1 MEKLTKTARI
11 LDVFAKILF
20 IFCIVSICMIIAAN
34 IFMVVAINLPIE
46 DIPKALSLV
55 FDFDDSDFAVI
66 ENGQLLVT
74 KQQLAIYILT
84 FSITLAISVVILMI
98 GAKLFRRILVPMK
111 EGRPFEEGISA
122 VIKKFGHFVLA
133 ATVIRAFI
141 GFLFDTVLI
150 AISAEPEP
158 LPITVSLDG
167 IFAAI
172 LIYLIS
178 YIFHY
183 GEELQKQADETL

>member
-34 IFMVVAINLPIE
+34 IFMAVAINLPIE
-46 DIPKALSLV
+46 DMPKALSLV

-84 FSITLAISVVILMI
+84 FSLTLAISVVILMI

-150 AISAEPEP
+150 ALSAEPEP

>member
-46 DIPKALSLV
+46 DMPKALSLV
-55 FDFDDSDFAVI
+55 FDFDDNDFAVI

-84 FSITLAISVVILMI
+84 FSLTLAISVVILMI

>member
-84 FSITLAISVVILMI
+84 FSITLAITVVILMI

-150 AISAEPEP
+150 ALDAEPEP

>member
-150 AISAEPEP
+150 ALDAEPEP

>member
-46 DIPKALSLV
+46 DMPKALSLV

>member
-46 DIPKALSLV
+46 DMPKALSLV
-55 FDFDDSDFAVI
+55 FDFDDNDFAVI

-84 FSITLAISVVILMI
+84 FSITLAITVVILMI

>member
-34 IFMVVAINLPIE
+34 IFMVVAINLPTE
-46 DIPKALSLV
+46 DMPKALSLV
-55 FDFDDSDFAVI
+55 FDFDDNDFAVI

-150 AISAEPEP
+150 ALDAEPEP

>member
-34 IFMVVAINLPIE
+34 IFMAVAINLPIE
-46 DIPKALSLV
+46 DMPKALSLV

>member
-46 DIPKALSLV
+46 DMPKALSLV
-55 FDFDDSDFAVI
+55 FDFDDNDFAVI

-84 FSITLAISVVILMI
+84 FSITLAITVVILMI

-150 AISAEPEP
+150 ALDAEPEP

>member
-46 DIPKALSLV
+46 DMPKALSLV

-84 FSITLAISVVILMI
+84 FSITLAITVVILMI

>member
-46 DIPKALSLV
+46 DMPKALSLV
-55 FDFDDSDFAVI
+55 FDFDDNDFAVI

-84 FSITLAISVVILMI
+84 FSLTLAISVVILMI

-167 IFAAI
+167 SFAAI

>member
-46 DIPKALSLV
+46 DMPKALSLV
-55 FDFDDSDFAVI
+55 FDFDDNDFAVI

>member
-55 FDFDDSDFAVI
+55 FDFDDNDFAVI

-84 FSITLAISVVILMI
+84 FSITLAITVVILMI

-111 EGRPFEEGISA
+111 EGRPFEEGIST

-150 AISAEPEP
+150 ALDAEPEP

>member
-84 FSITLAISVVILMI
+84 FSLTLAISVVILMI

>member
-46 DIPKALSLV
+46 DMPKALSLV

-150 AISAEPEP
+150 ALSAEPEP